1 MTSERKVVVITG
13 ASRGVNTIPGMPCIH
28 HDQYDIDG
36 IRVERFTTAPK
47 DAAQRPPL
55 ICVHGGCH
63 ASWSWQEHA
72 PVYAA
77 AGYEVHALNWRGRGG
92 SAAIN
97 DDSFVNMSI
106 ADVVDD
112 IEKVARCFDTPPVL
126 IAHSMGGLAAQLY
139 ASAHE
144 VGALVLLTP
153 VVPSNVGA
161 TPHELPIGDMD
172 APWGPPPPDVARQM
186 FFQGLDDMQAA
197 HFYALLVPES
207 PLRVYEATRW
217 SLAVDA
223 TKLTAPI
230 LIVSGALDILT
241 PPETGAALAALY
253 GATYQLEPAHGH
265 NVLLGE
271 GARRIAED
279 VIAWVG
285 AAALDV
291 HWGRRSRRSPNN
303 GR

>member
-1 MTSERKVVVITG
+1 MFE
-13 ASRGVNTIPGMPCIH
+13 
-28 HDQYDIDG
+28 
-36 IRVERFTTAPK
+36 
-47 DAAQRPPL
+47 RPPL

-97 DDSFVNMSI
+97 DDSFVKMSI

-172 APWGPPPPDVARQM
+172 APWGPPPPDLARQM
-186 FFQGLDDMQAA
+186 FFRGLDDMQAA

-279 VIAWVG
+279 VIAWVVG
-285 AAALDV
+285 RLTRQGPDRAAGV
-291 HWGRRSRRSPNN
+291 
-303 GR
+303 

>member
-13 ASRGVNTIPGMPCIH
+13 ASRGIKTIPGMPRIN

-97 DDSFVNMSI
+97 DDLFVKMSI

-112 IEKVARCFDTPPVL
+112 IEKVARRFNMPPVV

-161 TPHELPIGDMD
+161 KPIELPIGDMD
-172 APWGPPPPDVARQM
+172 APWGPPPPDVARQI
-186 FFQGLDDMQAA
+186 FFQGLDDMQG
-197 HFYALLVPES
+197 
-207 PLRVYEATRW
+207 
-217 SLAVDA
+217 
-223 TKLTAPI
+223 APRPRI
-230 LIVSGALDILT
+230 
-241 PPETGAALAALY
+241 ALAGLRGDALVACRRRDETHRAY
-253 GATYQLEPAHGH
+253 PYRVGCARHFDAAR
-265 NVLLGE
+265 NWRS
-271 GARRIAED
+271 ARRPI
-279 VIAWVG
+279 
-285 AAALDV
+285 
-291 HWGRRSRRSPNN
+291 RRHVPA
-303 GR
+303 